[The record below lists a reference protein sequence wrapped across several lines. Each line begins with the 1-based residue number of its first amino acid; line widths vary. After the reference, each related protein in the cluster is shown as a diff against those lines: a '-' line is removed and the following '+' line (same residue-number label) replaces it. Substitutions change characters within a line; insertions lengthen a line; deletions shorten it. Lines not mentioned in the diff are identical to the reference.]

1 MADISKLRIK
11 NSPSDPGVV
20 VNLKDAG
27 AVRISDI
34 PTNTEI
40 DEMFGVVRGHVYGAS
55 WDGSSST
62 ILTRTDAAALFSN
75 PDPYVADGEHSGS
88 SPFDNLMPWSGIVR
102 ETVDGNEMVKIPKF
116 WFKIAKTGDAMTFQ
130 IADYA
135 ADGFHVS
142 PAHMDRGDG
151 KGERDY
157 VYVGRYHCDSTY
169 GSTTGVTPNANMTR
183 AQARTGC
190 HNLGTNYWLFD
201 FAMFW
206 TIRML
211 YIVEFADLDSQKVIG
226 YSRGN
231 GSSASVMG
239 YTDTMPYHTGTMA
252 SNRKTYGANT
262 QYRYIEGIW
271 DNVYDWCDGVRFQGA
286 NVYTY
291 LNPSEYSDDIGGTL
305 TGTRPTSSGYIS
317 AMSVPDVENY
327 EWALYPSSCSGSE
340 ATYFADNC
348 DYSSSGVVLF
358 CGGYWFQFRY
368 CGIFYLDGYY
378 QASYSNSYIGARLQ
392 MLP

>member
-1 MADISKLRIK
+1 
-11 NSPSDPGVV
+11 
-20 VNLKDAG
+20 
-27 AVRISDI
+27 
-34 PTNTEI
+34 
-40 DEMFGVVRGHVYGAS
+40 
-55 WDGSSST
+55 
-62 ILTRTDAAALFSN
+62 
-75 PDPYVADGEHSGS
+75 
-88 SPFDNLMPWSGIVR
+88 
-102 ETVDGNEMVKIPKF
+102 
-116 WFKIAKTGDAMTFQ
+116 MTFQ

-157 VYVGRYHCDSTY
+157 VYVGRYHCNSTY

-211 YIVEFADLDSQKVIG
+211 YIIEFADLDSQKVIG
-226 YSRGN
+226 YGQGN
-231 GSSASVMG
+231 GSSASTMG
-239 YTDTMPYHTGTMA
+239 YTDTMPYHTGTMGA
-252 SNRKTYGANT
+252 TRQTYGANT

-286 NVYTY
+286 KIYTY
-291 LNPSEYSDDIGGTL
+291 LNPSEYSDTTGGTNI
-305 TGTRPTSSGYIS
+305 GTRPTSSGYIS
-317 AMSVPDVENY
+317 AMSVPGIENY

-340 ATYFADNC
+340 ATYFVDYC
-348 DYSSSGVVLF
+348 YYSSSGVVLF
-358 CGGYWFQFRY
+358 CGGYWSQVRD
-368 CGIFYLDGYY
+368 CGMFSLGGYSR
-378 QASYSNSYIGARLQ
+378 ASVSNSAFGARLQ